1 MDSKDLAQYIEA
13 TDRISQPWLLIQLRL
28 QKLKEQKST
37 MSPEA
42 YTKALAELHEDLMN
56 LGKWWVGREA
66 EVFGTQDHFDD
77 RI

>member
-28 QKLKEQKST
+28 QKLKERRTT

-42 YTKALAELHEDLMN
+42 YTKAIAELYEDLMN
-56 LGKWWVGREA
+56 LGQWWVGREA
-66 EVFGTQDHFDD
+66 EVFGTQDHFND